1 MRNYFIFLGSIFFS
15 NVAFSQVGINTE
27 NPKATLDV
35 VASPGDNTKTDG
47 IIAPRLTGAELKAK
61 DALYTTA
68 QKGAIIYAT
77 SASASAGVAG
87 EKTININEEGF
98 YYFDGAVWRKISAGT
113 GSGTDTSIYTHNGTL
128 TANRT
133 VTMDGKNL
141 SFSGNGN
148 VGVGTTTPTQKLD
161 VVGTAKVSK
170 AVVGD
175 VWTGSALN
183 VKNNIEAEPILTL
196 VGSDGTFKARVTND
210 GDLGIGTTS
219 PTQKLDVNGNVRF
232 RGVPEGN
239 VATTDRVIV
248 VGSDGTAKKIPTSNL
263 NNIGDVKYGF
273 QTADHNGWFLLNGRS
288 ISSLPAVNRAAA
300 NSLFTT
306 NLPNA
311 TERIL
316 KPKGS
321 LGSTGGSN
329 AATSVTIAR
338 GNLPIVNLTGTAASA
353 GGHNHQIFPNGRA
366 AVGNDSGSA
375 GLWIPTPTGTGSQ
388 YVALNGPLYK
398 NNTTQSAGA
407 HTHSVSMALNNTTT
421 QTPLS
426 VSTEDAYLSVN
437 VFIYLGQ

>member
-1 MRNYFIFLGSIFFS
+1 MSLFS
-15 NVAFSQVGINTE
+15 SVTLFSQVGINTE
-27 NPKATLDV
+27 NPKATLDI

-98 YYFDGAVWRKISAGT
+98 YYFDGAIWRKISAGT

-175 VWTGSALN
+175 TWTGSALN
-183 VKNNIEAEPILTL
+183 VKNNIKAEPILTL
-196 VGSDGTFKARVTND
+196 VGSDGTFKARVTDD
-210 GDLGIGTTS
+210 GYLGIGTTS
-219 PTQKLDVNGNVRF
+219 PTQKLDVYGNVRF

-248 VGSDGTAKKIPTSNL
+248 VGSDGTAKKISTSNL

-288 ISSLPAVNRAAA
+288 ISSLPAANQAAA

-306 NLPNA
+306 SLPDA
-311 TERIL
+311 RERVL

-321 LGSTGGSN
+321 LRSIGGSN
-329 AATSVTIAR
+329 AATSVTILR
-338 GNLPIVNLTGTAASA
+338 SNLPIVNLTGTAASA
-353 GGHNHQIFPNGRA
+353 GAHNHSIFSDNTT
-366 AVGNDSGSA
+366 AVGKVNPGSTN
-375 GLWIPTPTGTGSQ
+375 LQMTPINSNPPYPYSVPG
-388 YVALNGPLYK
+388 GPLKETK
-398 NNTTQSAGA
+398 NTQSSGA
-407 HTHSVSMALNNTTT
+407 HTHSVSVALNNATT
-421 QTPLS
+421 QAPLS

>member
-1 MRNYFIFLGSIFFS
+1 MKKHLIILVSLFS
-15 NVAFSQVGINTE
+15 SVYLFSQVGINTQS
-27 NPKATLDV
+27 PQATLDV
-35 VASPGDNTKTDG
+35 VASPADNTKTDG

-61 DALYTTA
+61 DVLYTEA

-77 SASASAGVAG
+77 SASASAGVTG
-87 EKTININEEGF
+87 EKTRNIDSEGF
-98 YYFDGAVWRKISAGT
+98 YYFDGSVWKKISAGN
-113 GSGTDTSIYTHNGTL
+113 GTDTSIYTQNGTL

-133 VTMDGKNL
+133 VTMNGNNL

-175 VWTGSALN
+175 TWTGAALN
-183 VKNNIEAEPILTL
+183 VKNNIETEPILTL
-196 VGSDGTFKARVTND
+196 VGSDGIFKARVTND

-232 RGVPEGN
+232 RGVPDGSP
-239 VATTDRVIV
+239 VATDRVIV

-273 QTADHNGWFLLNGRS
+273 QTTDHNGWFLLNGRS